1 MTRENQMLNSKV
13 SKAVRIAIAFGAA
26 STAAFSASS
35 FAAEDKSVKKVER
48 IQVTGSR
55 ITRTD
60 MEGASPVVTI
70 TNEQMTSLGFHS
82 VQDVLENIT
91 AVTGALTTQSIHG
104 FTPAASSVSLRNAGA
119 NRTLTLVNGKRLVQ
133 YPKASGGT
141 STFQNTGNL
150 PTEAIARIDILTA
163 GASAI
168 YGADAVG
175 GVINVIL
182 KDNFEGVAAKV
193 KSTGYTEGGG
203 ATNQFAF
210 SAGVSSDKLNVS
222 LFLEYEDSEVIRA
235 SDREEFGVHTDK
247 VPWTERSNYSSYGA
261 RISGPFNYTL
271 PKDECNASGFFFDD
285 ANSRCGFD
293 RSSMRD
299 LKPATTKGIALTT
312 FNYQIS
318 DEHELY
324 GRFQYSRGTSERS
337 IEAMGINDVKVTIA
351 GDKATMSLDTD
362 SKTFDKSTFWGGQF
376 ASADFVDGKYT
387 VIRRLHEFGPRGN
400 ETTSTDHGFNLGLQ
414 GELSAD
420 VTYQFEWAYNNAT
433 VDVLS
438 ETYATR
444 KGMFEFLSA
453 GDNGFNLLKPF
464 SAEDVASVAYVPFEN
479 NKSSQ
484 NNFSFNISGTAMELP
499 AGAIDYSAGV
509 EYTKQSFAT
518 NSDTESK
525 KGAILTTGGSS
536 GKGERD
542 FTSVYTEMRA
552 DVTETLV
559 LNAALRFDDY
569 SDFGSNVTPQVS
581 LEYRPTDDFLIRATY
596 ADVFRAPD
604 MQRVYGDPS
613 NGFATVIDFKRC
625 EELGGTPGT
634 ELAGYTECHEHHIA
648 STTGGNKNLKAE
660 KGHSI
665 NLGLVYGTESFD
677 ATIDVWEWELDDMV
691 DSVSSTRIA
700 KEYAT
705 YEDNITRDAA
715 GSIVSVNATAQNL
728 SFSNVSG
735 IDFDT
740 GYRFDFND
748 LGTLRF
754 GLRGTYLL
762 NSESQLD
769 STSPV
774 RDELK
779 DYGLLPEFKLNASA
793 VWNLEDIKISIFAR
807 HTDGVAGANYNSL
820 KDSTTNKANGGDI
833 TVASHTV
840 WNASVKYIYSEN
852 VNVLVGSSNIF
863 NKGPNADFSDAS
875 WPHYPR
881 GLYNANGRSV
891 YAQLDV
897 KF

>member
-1 MTRENQMLNSKV
+1 MLNSKI
-13 SKAVRIAIAFGAA
+13 SKAVRLGLALGAV
-26 STAAFSASS
+26 STAGFSANTI
-35 FAAEDKSVKKVER
+35 AAEEGAEKVER

-55 ITRTD
+55 ITRSD
-60 MEGASPVVTI
+60 LEGASPVVTI
-70 TNEQMTSLGFHS
+70 TNEQMSNLGFHN

-91 AVTGALTTQSIHG
+91 SVTGAITTQSIHG

-133 YPKASGGT
+133 YPKALGGT

-175 GVINVIL
+175 GVINIIL

-193 KSTGYTEGGG
+193 RTTGYTEGGG
-203 ATNQFAF
+203 STNQFSF
-210 SAGVSSDKLNVS
+210 SAGASNDKMNVS
-222 LFLEYEDSEVIRA
+222 LFLEYEDSKSIKA
-235 SDREEFGVHTDK
+235 TDREEFGVHTDK
-247 VPWTERSNYSSYGA
+247 VQWTERSNYSSYGA
-261 RISGPFNYTL
+261 RIAGPFNYTL
-271 PKDECNASGFFFDD
+271 PKEECNSNGFFFDD
-285 ANSRCGFD
+285 ANARCGFD
-293 RSSMRD
+293 RSTMRD
-299 LKPATTKGIALTT
+299 LKPETTKGIALTT
-312 FNYQIS
+312 FNYEIN

-324 GRFQYSRGTSERS
+324 GRFQYSRSTSVRS
-337 IEAMGINDVKVTIA
+337 IEAMGIDDVGVTITGDTA
-351 GDKATMSLDTD
+351 TLTLDDNAKDFDKA
-362 SKTFDKSTFWGGQF
+362 TFWGGQF
-376 ASADFVDGKYT
+376 ADANFVDGDYT

-400 ETTSTDHGFNLGLQ
+400 ETTGTEHGFNLGLQ
-414 GELSAD
+414 GELFAD

-464 SAEDVASVAYVPFEN
+464 SAESVESVAYVPFEN

-484 NNFSFNISGTAMELP
+484 NNFSFNIAGSAMELP
-499 AGAIDYSAGV
+499 AGALDYSAGI
-509 EYTKQSFAT
+509 EYTKQTFAT

-536 GKGERD
+536 GAGERD
-542 FTSVYTEMRA
+542 FISLYSELRA
-552 DVTETLV
+552 DLTETLV

-569 SDFGSNVTPQVS
+569 SDFGNNVTPQVS
-581 LEYRPTDDFLIRATY
+581 LEYRPNDDLLIRATY

-613 NGFATVIDFKRC
+613 DGFATVIDFKRC
-625 EELGGTPGT
+625 TELGGTPGT
-634 ELAGYTECHEHHIA
+634 ELPGSTECHEHHIE
-648 STTGGNKNLKAE
+648 STTGGNKDLNAE
-660 KGHSI
+660 KGYST
-665 NLGLVYGTESFD
+665 NLGIVYGNDAFD
-677 ATIDVWEWELDDMV
+677 ATFDIWKWELDDMV
-691 DSVSSTRIA
+691 DSVSATRIA
-700 KEYAT
+700 KEYET
-705 YEDNITRDAA
+705 YNDNITRDAD

-728 SFSNVSG
+728 SFSTVSG

-740 GYRFDFND
+740 GYRFDLND
-748 LGTLRF
+748 AGTLRL

-769 STSPV
+769 ATSPV
-774 RDELK
+774 RDELD
-779 DYGLLPEFKLNASA
+779 DYGLLPDLKLNASA
-793 VWNLEDIKISIFAR
+793 VWNLEDFKISIFGR
-807 HTDGVAGANYNSL
+807 YTDEVGGTNYNSL
-820 KDSTTNKANGGDI
+820 KDSTSNTVNGGDI
-833 TVASHTV
+833 TVASHVV

-852 VNVLVGSSNIF
+852 ADLLIGSSNIF
-863 NKGPNADFSDAS
+863 NKGPNADLSDAS

-881 GLYNANGRSV
+881 ALYNANGRSV
-891 YAQLDV
+891 YAELQV